1 MLNTITLTVVYNKSK
16 MYFSTIPVKSA
27 LMLHNYT
34 NYLCPMCKM
43 WAKCILAPFQLK
55 AHLCYTIILIICVQC
70 VQSEQNVF

>member
-16 MYFSTIPVKSA
+16 MYLSTIPVKSA
-27 LMLHNYT
+27 LMLHNYS
-34 NYLCPMCKM
+34 NYLYTK
-43 WAKCILAPFQLK
+43 WAKCILVPFQLK